1 MRHDLL
7 SDVLSA
13 IKNGDGVGARNAITP
28 VSRMVRDVLRLLQ
41 SSGYIGEFEL
51 IDDRRGGKFR
61 IMLKGTV
68 NNCGAIRPRFSV
80 KADGYEKWERRYLP
94 AAGFGLLIVSTPNG
108 IMTHTDAKTK
118 KIGGK
123 LLAYVY

>member
-1 MRHDLL
+1 
-7 SDVLSA
+7 
-13 IKNGDGVGARNAITP
+13 
-28 VSRMVRDVLRLLQ
+28 MVRDVLRLLQ